1 MLQIDLPPLT
11 ANEDQRRKLTRTFR
25 RTRGR
30 YRYFRS
36 RLSHEISNS
45 KVLPKPLQQRLTA
58 ELDKR
63 LDVDLD
69 ELLSSPKL
77 RVKLSPA
84 KLDKLLTDLY
94 DSVVQ
99 GPSGDVFRVIGG
111 GSNVGRQ
118 NLYMKQREG
127 KPPLFADDDSS
138 PQSTRFVEEDA
149 DVDNMSLTT
158 PSTTLATPTSLVQRA
173 LKRNFP
179 QEDNKRNVPKMC
191 LSSSWRHDIIDSSWG
206 VRLVNQGSFIQAR
219 RPPQHKFS
227 PLI

>member
-127 KPPLFADDDSS
+127 KPPLVADDDSS

-149 DVDNMSLTT
+149 GVDNMSLTT

-191 LSSSWRHDIIDSSWG
+191 LSDSSWG
-206 VRLVNQGSFIQAR
+206 VRMHSSWEVRSVPTSSFVR
-219 RPPQHKFS
+219 TRPPKHKYS